1 MCNNVDNYENK
12 YVGMKVRLIQIEG
25 YAMGIDRQAGS
36 IFDVQYIYIGTTEA

>member
-25 YAMGIDRQAGS
+25 HAMGIGDRQVAFLMS
-36 IFDVQYIYIGTTEA
+36 RRYIDTTKV